1 MATNQEKIDYLL
13 SLKPQETGP
22 SNAEKLA
29 VVQGQ
34 SQATQ
39 APVAQP
45 QDIEATQAPVTQ
57 PTESS
62 IFSNMPF
69 MDRGQIAEPN
79 YSMTPSFGEKSFS
92 ELTENVFK
100 SLDNIGLGVARS
112 VVGAGD
118 EAASK
123 YMGEIASIPTAYKGA
138 QFVAKLATG
147 HPLLKSLATIAG
159 GAGGAGVG
167 QFFGEVGEDV
177 WNGTT
182 IDYKNALD
190 EGVTTAQWDIY
201 GGLVLGSLGTISKKA
216 LRMNGIEST
225 DDAVKTARTM
235 LNKYGADLTWFQAT
249 GSNMSSVMEGIG
261 RVGIYG
267 KEIIDAAAKKQEVAL
282 QKNLEELMTD
292 TSIQDFGS
300 NVQKVLTDSKDN
312 LRKEFS
318 PQYEAIYEAGAD
330 IPINLTEYGKEV
342 DKQIAKKAGA
352 RKDKKAR
359 SANPTVNDVNDIV
372 TRLDDNTTMSG
383 LNEVLKD
390 LRSIKRAGFDLKTDA
405 GSVGG
410 GYANRE
416 IKKLEEIMGEAVQRL
431 DPSLQGKLDFL
442 NMNYQK
448 AAGRLNSRTMR
459 VVASKDPSDVGDW
472 VYKNPTKHKEFMRFL
487 GQARN
492 NKAIS
497 KEEHKAILEDYRSGY
512 IKKQIAEEGASVQ
525 AMSTLSK
532 KLRIAKNSQNLQSV
546 LGIGTTN
553 RLKNILNTAELTQ
566 KHVGAKLGLVIGG
579 QQAQTVKGMALATAG
594 FTLSIPTMVGLFVG
608 PASMAK
614 AASSAKTLGE
624 WLSINSGLKAAVD
637 SGNDKKLGIVMRR
650 LTQWTAESSEK
661 PEYTGLAET
670 PE

>member
-1 MATNQEKIDYLL
+1 MATNQEKINYLL
-13 SLKPQETGP
+13 SLNSQETGP
-22 SNAEKLA
+22 SNAEKVA
-29 VVQGQ
+29 VLQGQ
-34 SQATQ
+34 PQATQ
-39 APVAQP
+39 APVLQP
-45 QDIEATQAPVTQ
+45 QDIEATQAPVPQ
-57 PTESS
+57 PTEPS

-69 MDRGQIAEPN
+69 MNRGQIAEPN
-79 YSMTPSFGEKSFS
+79 YTLTPSFGEKSFS

-112 VVGAGD
+112 VVGVGD

-159 GAGGAGVG
+159 GAGSAGVG

>member
-29 VVQGQ
+29 VLQGQ
-34 SQATQ
+34 PQATQ

-138 QFVAKLATG
+138 QFVAKLPIG

>member
-13 SLKPQETGP
+13 SLKPQDTGP

-39 APVAQP
+39 APIAQP

-79 YSMTPSFGEKSFS
+79 YTLTPSFGKKSFS

-138 QFVAKLATG
+138 QFVAKLPIG

-159 GAGGAGVG
+159 GAGSAGVG

-225 DDAVKTARTM
+225 DDAIKTARTM

-249 GSNMSSVMEGIG
+249 GSNMSSVMEGLG
-261 RVGIYG
+261 RTGVYG
-267 KEIIDAAAKKQEVAL
+267 GEFLQEATKKQEVAL

-300 NVQKVLTDSKDN
+300 NVQKVLTNSKDN

-318 PQYEAIYEAGAD
+318 PQYDAIYEVGAD
-330 IPINLTEYGKEV
+330 IPINLTSYSKEV
-342 DKQIAKKAGA
+342 DAQIAKKAGA
-352 RKDKKAR
+352 RKNKKAR
-359 SANPTVNDVNDIV
+359 SPNPTVNDINDIV
-372 TRLDDNTTMSG
+372 TGLDENTTMSA

-390 LRSIKRAGFDLKTDA
+390 LRGIKRAGYDLKTDA
-405 GSVGG
+405 GSAGG
-410 GYANRE
+410 GYATKE
-416 IKKLEEIMGEAVQRL
+416 IKKLEGIMAEAVEKL
-431 DPSLQGKLDFL
+431 DPSLQGKLEFL

-448 AAGRLNSRTMR
+448 AASRLNSRTMR

-472 VYKNPTKHKEFMRFL
+472 VYKNPDKHKEFMRFL

-492 NKAIS
+492 SKAIS
-497 KEEHKAILEDYRSGY
+497 KEEHSKILEDYRSGY
-512 IKKQIAEEGASVQ
+512 IKKQIAEEG
-525 AMSTLSK
+525 STLSAMSALTK
-532 KLRIAKNSQNLQSV
+532 KLRIAKNSENLQSV
-546 LGIGTTN
+546 LGVGTTN
-553 RLKNILNTAELTQ
+553 RLKNILATAEITQ
-566 KHVGAKLGLVIGG
+566 KHVGTKLGLVVGGG
-579 QQAQTVKGMALATAG
+579 QGSVLKGALLSGAG
-594 FTLSIPTMVGLFVG
+594 FTMGWPAAVGLFVA
-608 PASMAK
+608 PMTMAK

-624 WLSINSGLKAAVD
+624 WLSINAGLKAAVD
-637 SGNDKKLGIVMRR
+637 AGDTKKLGIVMRR
-650 LTQWTAESSEK
+650 LTQWTAESGQK
-661 PEYTGLAET
+661 PEYTGLSEE